1 MSALNRA
8 LSDGN
13 FTVRASAIA
22 ALLQLGQ
29 PYSTV
34 AATAQSLVQQNDMAM
49 RASVAYAL
57 GKATKANSTG
67 AISLL
72 TSLTADPLP
81 GPKIVALRSLGHVGD
96 RELVPLLKEA
106 LHDTNDAVRAT
117 AAGALLHL
125 LQQKK

>member
-1 MSALNRA
+1 
-8 LSDGN
+8 
-13 FTVRASAIA
+13 
-22 ALLQLGQ
+22 
-29 PYSTV
+29 
-34 AATAQSLVQQNDMAM
+34 NDTAM

-57 GKATKANSTG
+57 GKATKANAPG

-96 RELVPLLKEA
+96 REIVPLMKEG

>member
-1 MSALNRA
+1 VPALTQA

-13 FTVRASAIA
+13 STVRASAIA

-34 AATAQSLVQQNDMAM
+34 AATAQSLAQQNDTGM

-57 GKATKANSTG
+57 GKATKANAAE

-72 TSLTADPLP
+72 SSLTADPLP
-81 GPKIVALRSLGHVGD
+81 GPKIVAIRSLGHIGGHEMVS
-96 RELVPLLKEA
+96 LLKEA
-106 LHDTNDAVRAT
+106 LHDTNDAVLAT
-117 AAGALLHL
+117 AAGALIHI